1 MKKIF
6 AAALILALFLSGC
19 GFTEQLETVKE
30 EYIDPAI
37 ERAQS
42 GEAVAIENTAVAAPN
57 VNTNRERL
65 TDYVPFAARSLRRS
79 SPRRITA
86 GCCPLRAGW

>member
-30 EYIDPAI
+30 E
-37 ERAQS
+37 
-42 GEAVAIENTAVAAPN
+42 
-57 VNTNRERL
+57 
-65 TDYVPFAARSLRRS
+65 
-79 SPRRITA
+79 
-86 GCCPLRAGW
+86 